1 MIIKTSFL
9 LASNLIQPEF
19 SYLNI
24 PQSNFSKNIK
34 YEEFCLPVEANKDT
48 LNYNIIDMEY
58 INNYQN
64 KNIINNI
71 LIESIENYDFKNK
84 P

>member
-1 MIIKTSFL
+1 MIIKTGIL
-9 LASNLIQPEF
+9 LAGNLIQPEF
-19 SYLNI
+19 SPLDI

-34 YEEFCLPVEANKDT
+34 YEEFCLPLEMNKNT
-48 LNYNIIDMEY
+48 LNYNVIDMEY

-64 KNIINNI
+64 NNIINDI
-71 LIESIENYDFKNK
+71 LIKSIENYDYKNK